1 MISTIKKITKDFEC
15 RIKFATSDRYI
26 EGERGV
32 MLLNEKAS
40 KKSM

>member
-1 MISTIKKITKDFEC
+1 MIFIIKKIIKDFEC
-15 RIKFATSDRYI
+15 RIKFVILDRYI

-32 MLLNEKAS
+32 MLLNEKVS